1 MDIYLKFALFALL
14 DLACIILALVI
25 GSPITIE
32 NELSILTDYTGASFF
47 TGVLFIVSYY
57 TLDCYPL
64 NRRQERDI
72 VPRVI
77 LATFLATVL
86 TGFTFYLLD
95 IWKFP
100 RLLYI
105 IQFTLTLTFTILW
118 RLIYIKFQSRLAY
131 KERIILYGPGPYDDV
146 LDSIAEHTPEAEIL
160 GYVGSADIRD
170 AENPLTYLGTPED
183 IIDIAT
189 GKQASIVMLMPDTDL
204 DKESAALLLSVRL
217 EYGIVVEVSSSYVER
232 MSLRVPVEQIR
243 DSWLL
248 MEYGFSLNEYR
259 FMRRAK
265 RAIDIG
271 IAGFLLVA
279 TAPLTFILCSIIRM
293 ESAGPAIYR
302 QKRVGLHGKDFTLYK
317 LRSMALDAEK
327 NGAVWAMQND
337 PRVTRVGRIIRKL
350 RLDELPQ
357 LVNVLRG
364 DMSLIGPRPERPEFV
379 DKLEQIIPYF
389 YLRQTVKPGMTG
401 WAQVSYP
408 YGASEEDARIK
419 LEYDLY
425 YIKNM
430 SLFFDL
436 KIMLKTVGVVLFPS
450 GAR

>member
-271 IAGFLLVA
+271 IAGFLLLA

>member
-1 MDIYLKFALFALL
+1 MDIYLKFALFALF
-14 DLACIILALVI
+14 DLICIILALVI

-47 TGVLFIVSYY
+47 TGVLFIISYY

-64 NRRQERDI
+64 SRKQYRDI

-86 TGFTFYLLD
+86 TGFTFYLLE

-105 IQFTLTLTFTILW
+105 IQFTLTMTFTISW
-118 RLIYIKFQSRLAY
+118 RLVYIKFQRRLAY

-146 LDSIAEHTPEAEIL
+146 LDSIAENTPEAEIL

-189 GKQASIVMLMPDTDL
+189 GKQASIVMLMPDTEL

-259 FMRRAK
+259 FMRRVK
-265 RAIDIG
+265 RTIDIG
-271 IAGFLLVA
+271 VAGFLLVL
-279 TAPLTFILCSIIRM
+279 TAPLTFILCAIIRM
-293 ESAGPAIYR
+293 ESEGPAIYR

-337 PRVTRVGRIIRKL
+337 PRVTRVGKIIRKL

-357 LVNVLRG
+357 LLNVLRG

>member
-327 NGAVWAMQND
+327 NGAVWAMRND